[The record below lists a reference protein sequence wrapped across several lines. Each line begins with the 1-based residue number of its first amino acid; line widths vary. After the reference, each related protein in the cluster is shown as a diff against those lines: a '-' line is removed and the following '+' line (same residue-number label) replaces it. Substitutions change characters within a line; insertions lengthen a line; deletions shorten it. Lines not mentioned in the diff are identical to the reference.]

1 MAPLSA
7 ANAAPPKFLLV
18 KLNHLGDTLL
28 LTPTLRLLRQR
39 FPTAQI
45 DVVVRQGCEAVLAG
59 NPDVSQVMVV
69 AAPAG
74 ADRSTTRRRFLALLR
89 SLWRTHYD
97 YAFDLSNSDRAKLL
111 VLASRAAIRGI
122 NDSYLKLGWKGRL
135 FNRFSGFAW
144 GREHQVLRDCRTVT
158 DIVFPGEPAPTAEQ
172 IPALVINGQLGAE
185 RRMQILPALDA
196 GKPYVVIHPV
206 SRWQFKQWL
215 PEHWAAVADRLSEQ
229 EGMQVVFSCGPDA
242 GEQAYVRSILAESRG
257 RHETTD
263 GKLTIRELAGLMQ
276 EARLFLGVDTVA
288 MHLAAAAQLPSVVL
302 FGPSSEWSWHPWHC
316 RHELVLGDC
325 SCKRTRQFI
334 CDKSTVY
341 PCMAGITVDAVV
353 NAAGNLLHER

>member
-1 MAPLSA
+1 MGLA
-7 ANAAPPKFLLV
+7 ATATAAPKFLLV

-39 FPTAQI
+39 FPNARI
-45 DVVVRQGCEAVLAG
+45 DVVVRQGSEAVLAG
-59 NPDVSQVMVV
+59 NPDVSNVMVV

-74 ADRSTTRRRFLALLR
+74 EERATTRRRFFALLR
-89 SLWRTHYD
+89 SLWCTRYD

-122 NDSYLKLGWKGRL
+122 NDSYLKLGWKRRL

-158 DIVFPGEPAPTAEQ
+158 DIVFPDEEAPLADQ
-172 IPALVINGQLGAE
+172 VPALVIDGQLGAA
-185 RRMQILPALDA
+185 RRLQVLPELDA
-196 GKPYVVIHPV
+196 GRPYAVIHPV

-215 PEHWAAVADRLSEQ
+215 PEYWAAVADRLGEQ
-229 EGMQVVFSCGPDA
+229 EGLQVVFSCGPDA
-242 GEQAYVRSILAESRG
+242 GEQAYVRSILAICRR

-263 GKLTIRELAGLMQ
+263 GKLTIRELAGLQQ

-288 MHLAAAAQLPSVVL
+288 MHLAAAVQVPSVVL
-302 FGPSSEWSWHPWHC
+302 FGPSSEWSWHPWQC
-316 RHELVLGDC
+316 RYELVLGDC
-325 SCKRTRQFI
+325 SCKRTRQFV

-341 PCMAGITVDAVV
+341 PCMAGITVDTVLA
-353 NAAGNLLHER
+353 AAGKLLHDR